1 MLFAVLTGFGG
12 MVQFTICNIIVQS
25 ESEPH
30 MRGRAIGIMLM
41 AIFGMLPLGSLLIGA
56 ISQHIGA
63 PVTVLAEGIIS
74 ILLALVFMKFLLV
87 KRAPEL

>member
-1 MLFAVLTGFGG
+1 
-12 MVQFTICNIIVQS
+12 
-25 ESEPH
+25 
-30 MRGRAIGIMLM
+30 MLM
-41 AIFGMLPLGSLLIGA
+41 AIFGMLPLGSLLVGA

-63 PVTVLAEGIIS
+63 PVTVLGEGIIS